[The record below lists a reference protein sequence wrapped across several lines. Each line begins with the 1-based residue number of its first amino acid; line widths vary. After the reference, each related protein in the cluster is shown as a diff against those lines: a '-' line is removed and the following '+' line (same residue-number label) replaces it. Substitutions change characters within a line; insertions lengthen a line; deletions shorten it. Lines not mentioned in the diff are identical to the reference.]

1 MLCRSPGQDRAHAP
15 ETCRGLVILATKAN
29 PAPANVQRR
38 RPPPHA
44 QNSPQRAAI
53 TPTRSNHPNAQQ
65 STVAGDQLRIEN
77 VAGKV
82 SSSPPLVKSMPC
94 KVHDDPTGTVVGT
107 VKFK

>member
-1 MLCRSPGQDRAHAP
+1 MRSNHPNAQQSPQRAAITPTRSNHP
-15 ETCRGLVILATKAN
+15 N
-29 PAPANVQRR
+29 
-38 RPPPHA
+38 A
-44 QNSPQRAAI
+44 QQSPQRAAI

-94 KVHDDPTGTVVGT
+94 KVHDDPTSTVVGT

>member
-29 PAPANVQRR
+29 PAPVNVQRR
-38 RPPPHA
+38 RPPPPCA
-44 QNSPQRAAI
+44 EF

-94 KVHDDPTGTVVGT
+94 KVHDEPTGTAVGT